1 MGTAVAETSHG
12 RRLVNLTGAGLYLV
26 EVAKARESHCHRN
39 KAAILILAFLSNVQ
53 WQWGKRKRR
62 NELDDYDNEAKD
74 SQDSENE
81 GLNNSDAE
89 GDVGQ
94 QPCSAQSTSRIGNT
108 SKRADV
114 ARRIKRDKFVSNS
127 TVKVS
132 LGAFLT
138 DEGNFL
144 LKFETILEDM
154 NRGVSECYDLL
165 NYHVLRLCA
174 EGRVVPPFER
184 NFICRFFYAV
194 TVGRRGL
201 PRDPDI
207 MESLERYTTCPG
219 PERNSRMP

>member
-1 MGTAVAETSHG
+1 MF
-12 RRLVNLTGAGLYLV
+12 LVTGAPSALPTPDDPHPQ
-26 EVAKARESHCHRN
+26 VAKARESHCHRN